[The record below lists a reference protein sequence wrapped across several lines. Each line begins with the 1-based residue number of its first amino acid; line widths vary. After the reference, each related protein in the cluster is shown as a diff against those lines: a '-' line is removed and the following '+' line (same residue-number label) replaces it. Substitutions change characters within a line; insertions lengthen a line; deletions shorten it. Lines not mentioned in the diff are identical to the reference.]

1 MLTGPAPHQRTPPRP
16 AWLLPHSFARATMTT
31 PSNDWWDVP
40 LPPPEAFTR
49 LCDAAG
55 AGVAAR
61 ASGDA
66 SGGGRGLFATA
77 DAPRGA
83 TLFVERP
90 ALLVQDPSNRAS
102 VPSCAACHTLLP
114 PPSPSP
120 SSSPSPPATCACAW
134 GCGERYCD
142 ERCRDEHALRG
153 HRVLCVGPLDS
164 WEHPIAALK
173 LEAAQDEHGDGVLAL
188 VVEACARCLSAASSS
203 PSSSSPSH
211 SDPALDALVA
221 ENLHW
226 FVRGAW
232 WEHCGGGRR
241 GEIRARCERYAV
253 LVASALEAAARDP
266 SRVDPNR
273 SARATTTAERLASAR
288 GFGELASLAARNQVS
303 VVVESTDSYPDRDP
317 DSNSRGDDAAGS
329 RAYDG
334 AGLFPLTCLMNHGC
348 EPNAEV
354 RFEVGGAGIGP
365 TARVVA
371 TRDVRAGEELR
382 HAYVDVERSAQ
393 LRAADLAAF
402 GFRCDCARCARERG
416 A

>member
-1 MLTGPAPHQRTPPRP
+1 
-16 AWLLPHSFARATMTT
+16 MTT
-31 PSNDWWDVP
+31 PSNDWWDAP
-40 LPPPEAFTR
+40 LPPPEAFAR

-102 VPSCAACHTLLP
+102 VPSCAGCHHLLP
-114 PPSPSP
+114 PASPSPSPSP
-120 SSSPSPPATCACAW
+120 SSSPSSPATCACAW

-142 ERCRDEHALRG
+142 ERCRDDHARRG

-164 WEHPIAALK
+164 WDHPIAALK
-173 LEAAQDEHGDGVLAL
+173 LEAARDEHGDGVLAL

-203 PSSSSPSH
+203 SSSSSPSSP
-211 SDPALDALVA
+211 SDPTLDALVSA
-221 ENLHW
+221 DLHW

-241 GEIRARCERYAV
+241 DDVRARCERYAV

-266 SRVDPNR
+266 SRVDSNH
-273 SARATTTAERLASAR
+273 SAGATATAAKLASAR
-288 GFGELASLAARNQVS
+288 GVGELASLAARNQVS
-303 VVVESTDSYPDRDP
+303 VVVESTNSNPDRDP
-317 DSNSRGDDAAGS
+317 DSNSRGDDAAGP

-354 RFEVGGAGIGP
+354 RFEGGGAGIGP

-402 GFRCDCARCARERG
+402 GFKCDCARCARARG
-416 A
+416 S